1 MFALIAQ
8 AQSLAQQTVVP
19 KHWWPADS
27 RGTKDSSS
35 WDDDC
40 QKNVDGC
47 KRHPEPSTSSW
58 IVGTPSA
65 VGAEAAEHI

>member
-8 AQSLAQQTVVP
+8 AQSLAQQSSHNVP

-47 KRHPEPSTSSW
+47 KQRPEPSKSSW
-58 IVGTPSA
+58 IMRMSSTVGHS
-65 VGAEAAEHI
+65 